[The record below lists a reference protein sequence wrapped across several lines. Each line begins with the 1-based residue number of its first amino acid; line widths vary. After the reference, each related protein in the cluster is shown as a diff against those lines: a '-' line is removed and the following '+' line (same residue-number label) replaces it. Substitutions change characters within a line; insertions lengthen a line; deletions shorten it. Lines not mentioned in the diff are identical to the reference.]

1 MAKEIVFNVFC
12 SGVYQTHLIV
22 DDDFVNETDINKMS
36 NEEFENILEYV
47 NSHLDEAPLLGEI
60 EWINDVDVDDDDI
73 KAVYEI
79 DN

>member
-12 SGVYQTHLIV
+12 SGVYQSHLIV

-36 NEEFENILEYV
+36 LEEFENILEYV

-60 EWINDVDVDDDDI
+60 EWINDVDVDVDDI

>member
-12 SGVYQTHLIV
+12 SGVYQSHLIV
-22 DDDFVNETDINKMS
+22 DDDFVNETDINEMS
-36 NEEFENILEYV
+36 LEEFENILEYV

-60 EWINDVDVDDDDI
+60 EWINDVDVDVDDI

>member
-12 SGVYQTHLIV
+12 SGVYRTHLIV

-60 EWINDVDVDDDDI
+60 EWINDIDVDVDDI